1 MSYYTVLL
9 SLPFDSLFMFV
20 TVNTTLDTI
29 PKITVVIK
37 TPNVT
42 YDVGARLDLD
52 CEVKATSKPIFVQWI
67 KHAGDIVLENKT
79 IPPAI
84 DDFKLREYHLRHKIN
99 KVSLHQT
106 GTYICQAEI
115 LNSSQPVKAYYTLR
129 VRGIYHYHHHSSS
142 SSSSYYYYYYY

>member
-1 MSYYTVLL
+1 
-9 SLPFDSLFMFV
+9 MFV
-20 TVNTTLDTI
+20 TVNTTLGTI
-29 PKITVVIK
+29 PKTTVIIK

-42 YDVGARLDLD
+42 YDVGATLDLD
-52 CEVKATSKPIFVQWI
+52 CKVKETSKPIFAQWI

-79 IPPAI
+79 FPPTA
-84 DDFKLREYHLRHKIN
+84 DDFKPREYHLRHKIN

-129 VRGIYHYHHHSSS
+129 VRGNYHHHHDHDHH
-142 SSSSYYYYYYY
+142 SSSSYYYYYYYNY

>member
-1 MSYYTVLL
+1 
-9 SLPFDSLFMFV
+9 MFV
-20 TVNTTLDTI
+20 TVNTTLGTI
-29 PKITVVIK
+29 PKTTVIIK

-42 YDVGARLDLD
+42 YDVGATLDLD
-52 CEVKATSKPIFVQWI
+52 CKVRETSKPIFAQWI

-79 IPPAI
+79 IPPAA
-84 DDFKLREYHLRHKIN
+84 DDFKPREYRLRHKIN

-129 VRGIYHYHHHSSS
+129 VRGNYHHHHHHHHHHRH
-142 SSSSYYYYYYY
+142 YYYYYYYYY